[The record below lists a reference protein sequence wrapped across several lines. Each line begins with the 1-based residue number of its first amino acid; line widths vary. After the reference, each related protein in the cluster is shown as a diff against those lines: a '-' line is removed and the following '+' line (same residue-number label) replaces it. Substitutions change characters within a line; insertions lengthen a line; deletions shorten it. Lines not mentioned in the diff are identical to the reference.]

1 MYRQVT
7 KKTIGILRSSVK
19 KRTMSL
25 NKQARR
31 HVQVE
36 AQMKTLR
43 VSIANEVSSL
53 RFVAIGSTPE
63 APMER
68 GWDDE
73 DDDGG

>member
-1 MYRQVT
+1 
-7 KKTIGILRSSVK
+7 
-19 KRTMSL
+19 MSL